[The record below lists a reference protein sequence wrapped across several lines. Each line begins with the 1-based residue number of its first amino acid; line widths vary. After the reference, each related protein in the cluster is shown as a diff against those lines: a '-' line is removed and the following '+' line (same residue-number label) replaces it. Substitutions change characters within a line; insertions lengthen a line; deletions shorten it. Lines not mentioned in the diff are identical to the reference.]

1 MQAIGPAGVQP
12 DSAAAVAQSGVLGNP
27 RQGLIMGTWGFFIG
41 FAAVA
46 LYGPA
51 AHAFQQSMQLSPLL
65 VGLLVAAPQLTGSL
79 LRIPFGAWVDK
90 VGGRLP
96 MLVLFGISIVGMWGL
111 VFILVT
117 VPHVTAALY
126 PVILLFGFMSGC
138 GVATFSVGIPQVSY
152 WFPRNRQGTALG
164 IYGGVGN
171 LAPGLF
177 TLILPVRHRRVRSR
191 RVLSGLARLPADRHR
206 HLWLAGARCL
216 LLPASRPRHRSP
228 TKRAVSRRA
237 AGRNCSPAI
246 RSGAP

>member
-1 MQAIGPAGVQP
+1 MDQTTTPKAVPIDQAGEIARAGL
-12 DSAAAVAQSGVLGNP
+12 LGTP

-41 FAAVA
+41 FAAVS

-96 MLVLFGISIVGMWGL
+96 MLTLFGASIVGMWGL

-117 VPHVTAALY
+117 VPNVTLALY

-138 GVATFSVGIPQVSY
+138 GVASFSVGIPQDS
-152 WFPRNRQGTALG
+152 
-164 IYGGVGN
+164 
-171 LAPGLF
+171 
-177 TLILPVRHRRVRSR
+177 
-191 RVLSGLARLPADRHR
+191 
-206 HLWLAGARCL
+206 
-216 LLPASRPRHRSP
+216 
-228 TKRAVSRRA
+228 
-237 AGRNCSPAI
+237 
-246 RSGAP
+246 